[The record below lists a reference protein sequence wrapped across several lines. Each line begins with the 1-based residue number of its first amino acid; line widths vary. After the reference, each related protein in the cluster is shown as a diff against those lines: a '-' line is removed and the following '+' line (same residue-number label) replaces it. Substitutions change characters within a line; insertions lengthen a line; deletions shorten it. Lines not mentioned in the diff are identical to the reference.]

1 MYPLYKATIVGFSG
15 RLHRAKKENMA
26 FGIIRAR
33 NLSAGDIASTDKH
46 NARQYNSVE
55 EYPENIQPEGKKYTR
70 YLKDGREDFSLKES
84 GSLKKAIESRLEK
97 NNVKGIRKNSNYAIE
112 YVCTVNEKKAWENYA
127 FGGFV
132 SNTMRWLED
141 RHGNDSVVATYEHL
155 DESNPHVHFIVVP
168 LQTKEVRWKNSR
180 GEGTRTET
188 RLNTREYT
196 GGRKKLSKLQDDYFE
211 HLMARYNG
219 GEKMGVKF
227 FRGTKVEQQHKEY
240 SQKTDHKIGEL
251 RTQLEKTEEP
261 LQKEILELQIRL
273 KQVEKAKA
281 DKEFLDKQNRHQ
293 EKNRKNWDRK
303 GTRDNKDIFHS
314 EKEKPKQQ
322 SGIKR

>member
-1 MYPLYKATIVGFSG
+1 
-15 RLHRAKKENMA
+15 MA

-33 NLSAGDIASTDKH
+33 NVSAGDIGSTDKH
-46 NARQYNSVE
+46 NARRYKSQE
-55 EYPENIQPEGKKYTR
+55 EYPENIKPEGTKYIR
-70 YLKDGREDFSLKES
+70 YFRDGEEDISLLRK
-84 GSLKKAIESRLEK
+84 GSLQEVIEKRIQK
-97 NNVKGIRKNSNYAIE
+97 NDVKGIKKNSNYAIE
-112 YVCTVNEKKAWENYA
+112 YVCTVNDKKAWENYS

-141 RHGNDSVVATYEHL
+141 RHGEDSVVASYEHL

-168 LQTKEVRWKNSR
+168 LIKKEVRWKNLR
-180 GEGTRTET
+180 GSGSRTET

-211 HLMARYNG
+211 HLMGRYNG
-219 GEKMGVKF
+219 GEKMGIKF
-227 FRGTKVEQQHKEY
+227 FRGTKVEEQHKEY

-251 RTQLEKTEEP
+251 RTQLERTEEP
-261 LQKEILELQIRL
+261 LQKEILELQIKL
-273 KQVEKAKA
+273 EQVEKAKA
-281 DKEFLDKQNRHQ
+281 EKEFLDKQNRHQ

-314 EKEKPKQQ
+314 EKEQPKQKY
-322 SGIKR
+322 GRKR